1 MELPL
6 DAKGKR
12 PAFFD
17 DPAIDCVMTALL
29 ETLAENWTLKDRLL
43 ALEKVL
49 VQNGTLKPDAVES
62 VIWSPEE
69 AAEHEASRQRLFKDA
84 FRALNANF
92 QAASARK
99 MGINFDED

>member
-1 MELPL
+1 MDLPL
-6 DAKGKR
+6 DPKGKR

-29 ETLAENWTLKDRLL
+29 EALAENWTLKDRLL
-43 ALEKVL
+43 ALEKAL
-49 VQNGTLKPDAVES
+49 VQNGTLDPNAVES
-62 VIWSPEE
+62 VTWSSEE
-69 AAEHEASRQRLFKDA
+69 SAAHESARQRILKDA
-84 FRALNANF
+84 FRSLNANF